1 MEKTANIL
9 LSFEYNNL
17 RGGCKSLKDYQGKL
31 LCVIFL
37 TPYTINNSM
46 ELVSE
51 ISGWHYHSFYE
62 GKNIKFVFMALRIN
76 YPGDS
81 LALRR
86 ITIHHNKIDCLSA
99 DDNVSEILMLN
110 YQLFFMPQAMI
121 IAPDGAILDTME
133 HVYSRVLDKKLKEL
147 LL

>member
-1 MEKTANIL
+1 MEKTANTL

-17 RGGCKSLKDYQGKL
+17 RGGSKSLKDYQGKL
-31 LCVIFL
+31 LCVIFIS
-37 TPYTINNSM
+37 PYTINNSM

-51 ISGWHYHSFYE
+51 ISAWHYYGFYE
-62 GKNIKFVFMALRIN
+62 GKNIKFVFMALCIN

-81 LALRR
+81 PALRR
-86 ITIHHNKIDCLSA
+86 ITVHHNKIDCLSA
-99 DDNVSEILMLN
+99 DDNVSETLMLN
-110 YQLFFMPQAMI
+110 YRLFSMPQAMI

-133 HVYSRVLDKKLKEL
+133 QPYSGTLDKKLKKL